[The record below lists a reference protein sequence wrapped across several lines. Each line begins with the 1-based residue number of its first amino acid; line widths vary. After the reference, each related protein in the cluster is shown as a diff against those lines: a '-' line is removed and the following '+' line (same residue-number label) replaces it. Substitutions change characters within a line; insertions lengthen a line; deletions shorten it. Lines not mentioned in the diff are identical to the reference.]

1 MAKEQ
6 EIRFK
11 VPAAVEIPTKKL
23 LIVFCV
29 WNNET
34 RHFSY
39 DYTVKE
45 FEIYDEKTD
54 LKKLCENVASF
65 KEGYINGRIGKELY
79 KIELNSFYEID
90 HLEV

>member
-1 MAKEQ
+1 MAKELKMD
-6 EIRFK
+6 FD
-11 VPAAVEIPTKKL
+11 VYDDVEIPTKKI

-34 RHFSY
+34 RKFFY

-54 LKKLCENVASF
+54 LKKLCENVTAF
-65 KEGYINGRIGKELY
+65 KEGYINGKIGKKLY
-79 KIELNSFYEID
+79 DIGLVNFYPID
-90 HLEV
+90 HLEA